1 MKYTIV
7 RNGKDRPRHLKMS
20 HQFRSLMKRMN
31 AANAKAANAISGKA
45 VCHG

>member
-7 RNGKDRPRHLKMS
+7 RNGKDRPRHHKMS
-20 HQFRSLMKRMN
+20 HQLRSLMKRKN
-31 AANAKAANAISGKA
+31 AANAKAVNAISGKA